1 MWGWMI
7 SFITSLS
14 DTMADT
20 GSRGGGKTK
29 LLDFAMCEAATVPLG
44 ASLIIC
50 TALTSLGTSAMWR
63 EHENMSIR
71 LCEVAL
77 LSEKE
82 S

>member
-1 MWGWMI
+1 MI

-14 DTMADT
+14 DTTTDT
-20 GSRGGGKTK
+20 GSRGGKTK
-29 LLDFAMCEAATVPLG
+29 LLDFAICEAATVPLG

-63 EHENMSIR
+63 EHENMSVR